1 MVAYQLGIT
10 YSTIIM
16 STELYAL
23 LLTDILVLVERH
35 EERDKYYLRCYTVES
50 IGGTKEELSPVIRLK
65 DCLLR
70 SAAADKGEWVV
81 HVCGQVGYNVY
92 GGTWEGEREGR

>member
-1 MVAYQLGIT
+1 MREIRQRGEYPLPPFVLT
-10 YSTIIM
+10 LYS
-16 STELYAL
+16 ELYAL

-35 EERDKYYLRCYTVES
+35 EERDKYYLRCHSVES

-70 SAAADKGEWVV
+70 SAAADKGES
-81 HVCGQVGYNVY
+81 CSSL
-92 GGTWEGEREGR
+92 RMD